1 MIRTATCCASI
12 TLGLMLSACS
22 QTPPTAPAEGA
33 DAPSSAAAEAP
44 PATAN
49 AATDADETG
58 FVPLFDGKT
67 LQGWHLY
74 RKPGAPVTGW
84 DVQDG
89 SIVRT
94 AAGGDLISDQQYGD
108 FDLRFEWKIGE
119 AGNSGVFYRAT
130 EDEDA
135 VYWTGIEYQVLD
147 NDRHPDGK
155 NGPDRHAGAV
165 YGLFA
170 PQGAQTRPV
179 GEWNQG
185 RIVARGDHV
194 EHWLNGT
201 KAAEYTL
208 WTPEWKAL
216 VASTKFKDWP
226 RFGEAK
232 RGYIGLQDH
241 GDPVSY
247 RNIRIRE
254 L

>member
-1 MIRTATCCASI
+1 MNRTAICCTTIALA
-12 TLGLMLSACS
+12 TMLGACN
-22 QTPPTAPAEGA
+22 Q
-33 DAPSSAAAEAP
+33 AP
-44 PATAN
+44 PAAPADATD
-49 AATDADETG
+49 AATSTPPATETPAAPATADADETG
-58 FVPLFDGKT
+58 FAPLFDGTT
-67 LQGWHLY
+67 LKGWHLY
-74 RKPGAPVTGW
+74 RKPGAPITGW
-84 DVQDG
+84 DVADG

-94 AAGGDLISDQQYGD
+94 GAGGDLISDQQYGD
-108 FDLRFEWKIGE
+108 FDLRFDWKIGE

-165 YGLFA
+165 YGLY
-170 PQGAQTRPV
+170 PPNGAQTRPV

-201 KAAEYTL
+201 KVAEYTL
-208 WTPEWKAL
+208 WSPEWKAL
-216 VASTKFKDWP
+216 VASTKFKDWSK
-226 RFGEAK
+226 FGEAK